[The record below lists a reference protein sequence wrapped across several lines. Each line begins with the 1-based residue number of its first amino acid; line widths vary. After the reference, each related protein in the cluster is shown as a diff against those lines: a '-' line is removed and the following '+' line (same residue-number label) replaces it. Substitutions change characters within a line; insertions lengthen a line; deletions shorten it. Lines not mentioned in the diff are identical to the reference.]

1 MIEQFKAYIAAER
14 LFDPAAPLLLA
25 VSGGLDS
32 TVLVHLCVQAGLRAE
47 VAHCNFRLRG
57 GESDRDEQFVRAL
70 AATYGLPFHVQH
82 FDTDAYAA
90 GHKLSTQT
98 AARELRY
105 AWLEALRKQQGL
117 AFIATAHH
125 MQDNV
130 ETFWMNI
137 SKGTGMTGMHGILP
151 LQGKIVRPLLF
162 ATREEI
168 AAYAGAHGLQHVEDS
183 SNETDKYTRNY
194 FRHQVLPKL
203 EAVFPEVVKNTGATI
218 QRMREAETLYRQAV
232 EAQRKKLVEQKGAE
246 FFIPILKLRQ
256 AEPLATMLYELL
268 KPFGFSASQ
277 AAQVQQLL
285 DSEPGKWV
293 ASATHRLVRDRKWLI
308 ITPLEAAV
316 SAHFIIEEG
325 QEQVLLPGDMEI
337 SIRVSAADGEALPA
351 APDIASLDKS
361 KLQFPLLL
369 RKWKQGDYF
378 YPLGMQKKKKLSRFF
393 IDQKLSLPEKEK
405 VWVLESAQ
413 RIVWVAGLRI
423 DDRFKVTPA
432 SKEIC
437 RLQLKMRLH

>member
-1 MIEQFKAYIAAER
+1 MTEQFTRYIAAER

-32 TVLVHLCVQAGLRAE
+32 VVLTHLCVQAGLRVE
-47 VAHCNFRLRG
+47 VAHCNFSLRG
-57 GESDRDEQFVRAL
+57 AESDRDEAFVQQL
-70 AATYGLPFHVQH
+70 AAAYGLPFFVKR
-82 FDTDAYAA
+82 FDTTAYAA
-90 GHKLSTQT
+90 GRQCSIQV

-105 AWLEALRKQQGL
+105 AWLEELRQQQGL

-137 SKGTGMTGMHGILP
+137 SKGTGMAGMHGILP
-151 LQGKIVRPLLF
+151 RQGRLVRPMLF

-168 AAYAGAHGLQHVEDS
+168 AAYAAANGLQHVEDS

-203 EAVFPEVVKNTGATI
+203 ETVFPEVVKNTGATI

-232 EAQRKKLVEQKGAE
+232 EVHRKKLVEQRGAE
-246 FFIPILKLRQ
+246 YFIPVLKLQ
-256 AEPLATMLYELL
+256 KAEPLGTILYELL
-268 KPFGFSASQ
+268 KPFGFSPSQ
-277 AAQVQQLL
+277 ALQVQDMLG
-285 DSEPGKWV
+285 SGSGKWV
-293 ASATHRLVRDRKWLI
+293 ASSTHRLVRDRSWLI
-308 ITPLEAAV
+308 ITPLEAAS

-325 QEQVLLPGDMEI
+325 QEGLLLPEGTEI
-337 SIRVSAADGEALPA
+337 SIQVMQAEGAELPTSAN
-351 APDIASLDKS
+351 IASVDKS
-361 KLQFPLLL
+361 RLQFPLLL
-369 RKWKQGDYF
+369 RRWKQGDYF

-405 VWVLESAQ
+405 IWVLESGQ
-413 RIVWVAGLRI
+413 RIVWVAGMRI

-432 SKEIC
+432 TKEIC
-437 RLQLKMRLH
+437 RLQLKRRAH